1 MKEKQVDKDTR
12 VLLNAMFGN
21 IEKILIKVHL
31 FSIKNCVEKIV
42 NDFLLKLE
50 MRVVHDESFQVKV
63 ENVLRDNG

>member
-1 MKEKQVDKDTR
+1 MKEKQDDRDTR
-12 VLLNAMFGN
+12 VLSNAIFEN

-42 NDFLLKLE
+42 NGFLLKLE
-50 MRVVHDESFQVKV
+50 MRVVRDENFRVKV